1 MHPYVLVLLSGVV
14 LAFLLYFVQLK
25 KCGLN
30 PWAALAAMALGS
42 GLGLVCAKAGY
53 CLLLPGVT
61 LGRYGVSALFRGDF
75 TEFSF
80 VAGAAGVC
88 LGAALGARLCRL
100 PVSRAMN
107 AFAPALALLAAAA
120 RFGEYFLEWV
130 GYGKYVDQPWQQFF
144 PLSVESP
151 YGGWYTAVF
160 MLEGFSALALAVV
173 LEILDRRGGK
183 CLFAR
188 CVFYLA
194 LPQIFWESLRAL
206 AMKWGFVRVEQVL
219 CGVIVTAVIAWHCL
233 KAARGG
239 VRRFLPVGGMLLC
252 IAVMVGVEFAL
263 DKTNISYLICY
274 GVMILAL
281 LGMAALEIYS
291 VRRRKA

>member
-1 MHPYVLVLLSGVV
+1 MHPYVLVLLSGVA
-14 LAFLLYFVQLK
+14 LSALLYFIQLK
-25 KCGLN
+25 KNGLY
-30 PWAALAAMALGS
+30 PWAALVSAILGG

-53 CLLLPGVT
+53 CLLLPGATIV
-61 LGRYGVSALFRGDF
+61 RYGFSALLRPGF

-88 LGAALGARLCRL
+88 LGTVLGARLCRL
-100 PVSRAMN
+100 PVARAMN

-144 PLSVESP
+144 PLSVEDP
-151 YGGWYTAVF
+151 YSGWYTAVF
-160 MLEGFSALALAVV
+160 MLEGLSALVLAAV
-173 LEILDRRGGK
+173 LWLLDRKGGK
-183 CLFAR
+183 YLFAR

-206 AMKWGFVRVEQVL
+206 SMKWGFVRVEQVL
-219 CGVIVTAVIAWHCL
+219 CGVIVTAAVAWHCL
-233 KAARGG
+233 HSAKGG
-239 VRRFLPVGGMLLC
+239 ARRFLPVGGMLLC
-252 IAVMVGVEFAL
+252 IAVIVGVEFAL

-281 LGMAALEIYS
+281 VWMAALEMYS
-291 VRRRKA
+291 VRQRRE